1 MYILY
6 RNTALAVLILMV
18 CVSMKDKCA
27 VKRKL
32 LSLFPHWKINF
43 MESGCLSI
51 YSKHIQALGYCESFW
66 FNECHGKSAL
76 DKSEMFA
83 TTITSERFIFTLKY
97 SSSPSPALPQWTLVS
112 VRVCTCHLP
121 CLCLF
126 SFFSDG
132 LCCFAAVY
140 RTFFPFGCGRSVC
153 AFLLPCD
160 LQAITMNLSLCGIP
174 AFPTV
179 PPFSCHCTPMTGV
192 LWPLLHRQC
201 RFLADISRHSSG
213 VLRQWRL
220 HSVIYSTWTPN
231 TTSCH
236 FALLQFLKMHVCSFL
251 VIKQTGFFKF
261 VSERWTRQSVDC
273 NNVIDVHW

>member
-1 MYILY
+1 MNVMERVLLINQRCLLQPSLQKDLY
-6 RNTALAVLILMV
+6 SLRSTVLPHLLLCHSELLCLCVYAHVICPV
-18 CVSMKDKCA
+18 CVC
-27 VKRKL
+27 
-32 LSLFPHWKINF
+32 
-43 MESGCLSI
+43 
-51 YSKHIQALGYCESFW
+51 
-66 FNECHGKSAL
+66 
-76 DKSEMFA
+76 
-83 TTITSERFIFTLKY
+83 
-97 SSSPSPALPQWTLVS
+97 S
-112 VRVCTCHLP
+112 V
-121 CLCLF
+121 
-126 SFFSDG
+126 FSDG

-140 RTFFPFGCGRSVC
+140 RTFFPFACGRSVC
-153 AFLLPCD
+153 AFLPPCD
-160 LQAITMNLSLCGIP
+160 LQAITINLSLCGIP

-251 VIKQTGFFKF
+251 VINQTGFLKF
-261 VSERWTRQSVDC
+261 VSERWTRQSMDC